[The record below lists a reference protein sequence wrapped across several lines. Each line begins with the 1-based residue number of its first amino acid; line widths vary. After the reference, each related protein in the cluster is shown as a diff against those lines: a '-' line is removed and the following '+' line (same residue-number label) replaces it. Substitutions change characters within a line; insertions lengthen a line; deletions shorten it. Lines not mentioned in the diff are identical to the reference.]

1 MNKYDILPTETNL
14 ALSIKNDTTGRNS
27 NLCNLLRLLNFQQD
41 SLSIAINGSWGT
53 GKTFFIKQCQ
63 LMLDNAFA
71 QESENNREVILARK
85 TLFSPE
91 SLTDIQKTH
100 FRTAYYDAW
109 EHDSEEDPI
118 ASLIRCLAT
127 TDWSTIA
134 KESLGKVAEIG
145 ASILDAMTG
154 TNLKDLSKTLKD
166 DSGNLSK
173 LDNLEQ
179 VKKQFNATLAKL
191 APKQGQLII
200 FIDEL
205 DRCKPTYAVKLL
217 ERIKHYFNNPNV
229 TFIFAVD
236 LSQLQYT
243 INQYYGSQFNGYQYL
258 DRFFD
263 LVISLPEPDID
274 KYFDNTK
281 NILEAAQY
289 FEKSGPKDSYYY
301 LFCKELINHFS
312 FSIRQINHFYLK
324 TNSATY
330 NLLGHIFNHQGIIPE
345 TEKNG
350 SFIIYEFFLPLM
362 TALSQANI
370 DNYNNFIN
378 GNASE
383 DILDILAKSQYF
395 TKYYK
400 DVSANESNIDV
411 VKGVWNIYNAIFNDQ
426 EQIVLKVSDQCVIEF
441 PSRYKK
447 RLIDACSLLS
457 PETKFS

>member
-14 ALSIKNDTTGRNS
+14 VLSIKNDTTGRNS

-127 TDWSTIA
+127 TDWSAIA

-166 DSGNLSK
+166 DSSNLSK

-179 VKKQFNATLAKL
+179 IKKQFNATLAKL

-281 NILEAAQY
+281 NILKAAQY

-370 DNYNNFIN
+370 DHYNNFIN

>member
-14 ALSIKNDTTGRNS
+14 VLSIKNDTTGRNS

-166 DSGNLSK
+166 DSSNLSK

-179 VKKQFNATLAKL
+179 IKKQFNATLAKL

-281 NILEAAQY
+281 NILKAAQY

-330 NLLGHIFNHQGIIPE
+330 NLLGHIFNHQDIIPE

-370 DNYNNFIN
+370 DHYNNFIN